1 MHDERRP
8 GKGESISLFSTRNT
22 LGPPAHD
29 AETAQMPTS
38 SALGISHIPTLTP
51 ISVTVHDTDSPTPS
65 HPLEK
70 SDSQDRFCK
79 SPTLTPEQ
87 TPPSSGGLSRNFSI
101 RSQRLW
107 QDIDGK
113 PVLPLPSPAI
123 PSNPHFNW
131 SQFDTQEDLSAGTPG
146 ETSRTSAF
154 FESQSNASSPKPPSS
169 MGMLRSASMRKATDS
184 PENNQ
189 RRRQRAV
196 SSPNRGSTK
205 PEFSSWNSLSLQT
218 APLPATD
225 ASVASPSD
233 QECHPE
239 NFKPTAG
246 HALLST
252 EAATSKRAGMSR
264 HVHGPSMNI
273 TKDSLHPTVMP
284 ERSIPKKRGSF
295 DISEQLLRALDTPS
309 VKEDDAVNIVGPYR
323 VTAKLGTG
331 AFSKVVLAERFQG
344 NPDII
349 AGCPYTKVALKMI
362 ECEPWKCNERMRV
375 SWVREV
381 EVLKHISHPSI
392 VKFITSF
399 RTPIHYTL
407 VLEALDGGELF
418 DILARHHSSIS
429 QKEWFV
435 RRIFGELAS
444 VVGWMHSNNLV
455 HRDLKLE
462 NIMLT
467 RPLFNQNAPPLRPS
481 DLGQIPVVKIT
492 DFGLARFVESGTA
505 LETRCGSEE
514 YVAPELIIGKSYDGR
529 KTDSWALGVVL
540 YAMLTG
546 VLPFIEPSYHSTALP
561 KQMFLSQSQMDE
573 NNTNDR
579 DARMR
584 KAHLLRIAKGQLSWP
599 PGTNDESLDVPN
611 CPAELR
617 LVTPRAR
624 HVVSRF
630 LERDATQRA
639 ECWDLWQDPWITE
652 GSFGHNNENNGELH
666 GSVMLCVA
674 NEKSASGE
682 RVPIPLNPRSSS
694 GKKWLTDNAYTCDSD
709 ICYLAHSEMQDMA

>member
-8 GKGESISLFSTRNT
+8 GECESLSLFSTRNT
-22 LGPPAHD
+22 PAPPAQD
-29 AETAQMPTS
+29 VQPAQMSTP

-51 ISVTVHDTDSPTPS
+51 ISVTVDDTDSPTPS

-70 SDSQDRFCK
+70 SDSQERFCT
-79 SPTLTPEQ
+79 PLTHTPEQ
-87 TPPSSGGLSRNFSI
+87 SPLSAGGLNRNFSI

-107 QDIDGK
+107 QNIDRK

-123 PSNPHFNW
+123 PSYPHLNW
-131 SQFDTQEDLSAGTPG
+131 SQFDTQGDLSAGTPG
-146 ETSRTSAF
+146 ENSRTSAF

-169 MGMLRSASMRKATDS
+169 MGMLRSASMRKAPNS
-184 PENNQ
+184 PEINQ
-189 RRRQRAV
+189 RGRQRAV
-196 SSPNRGSTK
+196 SSPNRGSTR

-218 APLPATD
+218 APLPATE
-225 ASVASPSD
+225 ANVASPPE
-233 QECHPE
+233 QECRSE
-239 NFKPTAG
+239 YFTPTAG
-246 HALLST
+246 HSLLST

-273 TKDSLHPTVMP
+273 TKDSLHPAVMP
-284 ERSIPKKRGSF
+284 ERPIPKKRGSF
-295 DISEQLLRALDTPS
+295 DVSEQLLRALDTPS
-309 VKEDDAVNIVGPYR
+309 EKEDDAVNIVGPYR

-331 AFSKVVLAERFQG
+331 AFSKVVLAERFRG

-349 AGCPYTKVALKMI
+349 AGRPYTKVALKMI

-381 EVLKHISHPSI
+381 EVLRHISHPSI

-399 RTPIHYTL
+399 RTSIHYTL

-418 DILARHHSSIS
+418 DILARYHSSIS
-429 QKEWFV
+429 QQEWFV
-435 RRIFGELAS
+435 RRIFGELAG

-467 RPLFNQNAPPLRPS
+467 RPLFYQDAPQLRPS
-481 DLGQIPVVKIT
+481 DLGQVPVVKIT
-492 DFGLARFVESGTA
+492 DFGLARFVESETA

-514 YVAPELIIGKSYDGR
+514 YVAPELIIGKNYDGR
-529 KTDSWALGVVL
+529 KTDAWALGVVL

-546 VLPFIEPSYHSTALP
+546 VLPFIEPSCHSTELP
-561 KQMFLSQSQMDE
+561 KQMSLRESQLDE
-573 NNTNDR
+573 NNTHDR
-579 DARMR
+579 DTRMR

-611 CPAELR
+611 GPAELR

-652 GSFGHNNENNGELH
+652 GSFGHNNENNGEFH

-682 RVPIPLNPRSSS
+682 RVPIPLDPRSPS
-694 GKKWLTDNAYTCDSD
+694 GKKWLTDNACTCNSNT
-709 ICYLAHSEMQDMA
+709 CYVAHSEMQDMP